1 MSSMR
6 SILIFLLVLSLSAA
20 SQVFAQE
27 TDKRLKNEQGA
38 AELTDED
45 KEIIRNLEEIEN
57 LDWLVDTEIDLL
69 ENLDLFLTNS

>member
-1 MSSMR
+1 VSSMR
-6 SILIFLLVLSLSAA
+6 STLIFILVMSLSAA

-27 TDKRLKNEQGA
+27 PDKRLKNEQGA